1 MMATTTMRTTL
12 STSSSLVLLLLLFDV
27 LNVHVSAFTTLSKT
41 TARSIITTRPRPQP
55 QQPSRT
61 RALIYGW
68 DDHDEDDSKPP
79 KPIKFDT
86 SSIVTASSSPSSSSV
101 CESASAFITE
111 NIQTTTTDRLAR
123 LAFVFRPKEH
133 VGLKLQDIERVHVVC
148 ISSNSI
154 ELEVILCE
162 SLGCVSLHIPI
173 EFPSS
178 CSRDDDDAL
187 FQTCVLQHLETLDND
202 TTTASTIATELT
214 NPTNNQKEDDVAALP
229 SWWISA
235 STTNPAFQAECQ
247 TLQDILNESEFQP
260 ELRALAQDALNK
272 NAQQQQHS
280 TTTKV
285 VVHKVE
291 CLEVGPAGIAM
302 KASLLLDGQ
311 NTNAV
316 DVIFPFGGLPHR
328 SPESLRA
335 ATLGAIATVSPA

>member
-1 MMATTTMRTTL
+1 MMMATTTMRTTL

-27 LNVHVSAFTTLSKT
+27 LNVHVSAFTTLSRT
-41 TARSIITTRPRPQP
+41 TARSIITTRPQAQPQ

-61 RALIYGW
+61 QALIYGW
-68 DDHDEDDSKPP
+68 DDHDEEDSKPP

-86 SSIVTASSSPSSSSV
+86 SSTITASSSV

-214 NPTNNQKEDDVAALP
+214 NPTNNQKEDGVVTLP

-235 STTNPAFQAECQ
+235 STTNPAFQTECQ

-272 NAQQQQHS
+272 NTQQQHHP
-280 TTTKV
+280 TNAKV
-285 VVHKVE
+285 IVHKVE